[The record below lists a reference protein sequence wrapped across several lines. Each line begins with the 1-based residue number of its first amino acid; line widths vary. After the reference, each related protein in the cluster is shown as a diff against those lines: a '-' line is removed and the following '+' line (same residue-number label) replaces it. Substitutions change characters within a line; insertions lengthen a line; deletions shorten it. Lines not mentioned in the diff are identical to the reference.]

1 MARKKTTKKAEE
13 EEVVEQT
20 IVEDSEKL
28 IPITFKPQFSAASH
42 KTVNL
47 KIAKQK
53 IVNGEVV
60 TEYESK
66 IPGLPPELTIHK
78 DEIVEVTP
86 EQFQALYEMPGV
98 IDTPED
104 IAERDR
110 QRTLIGNQVG
120 ANPKEFKT
128 AKARAHLYQDGF
140 VLADPESISLT
151 RVRE

>member
-1 MARKKTTKKAEE
+1 MAKKK
-13 EEVVEQT
+13 
-20 IVEDSEKL
+20 DSETKSETKSEKKSEKKSKKM

-47 KIAKQK
+47 KIAETK
-53 IVNGEVV
+53 IVNGETV
-60 TEYESK
+60 TEYKSK
-66 IPGLPPELTIHK
+66 IEGLPPEFTIHK
-78 DEIVEVTP
+78 DEVVEVTP
-86 EQFQALYEMPGV
+86 EQFQALYEIPGV

-120 ANPKEFKT
+120 TNPKEFVA

-140 VLADPESISLT
+140 VLADPESVSLT
-151 RVRE
+151 RTKG

>member
-1 MARKKTTKKAEE
+1 MAKKKGSETK
-13 EEVVEQT
+13 EQ
-20 IVEDSEKL
+20 KM

-47 KIAKQK
+47 KIAEQK
-53 IVNGEVV
+53 LVNGEIV
-60 TEYESK
+60 TEYKPK
-66 IPGLPPELTIHK
+66 IEGLPLELTIHK
-78 DEIVEVTP
+78 DEIYEVTP
-86 EQFQALYEMPGV
+86 EQFKALYEIPGV

-120 ANPKEFKT
+120 TNPKQFVV
-128 AKARAHLYQDGF
+128 AKARTHLYQDGF

-151 RVRE
+151 RVKE